1 MKSAERKQI
10 DYSTELIQ
18 TIIKN
23 IGINN
28 FSACLNNA
36 FVHGEVL
43 TAEYNF
49 TEDQLGELYKSIE
62 SFRRTAQHIEQVA
75 KI

>member
-23 IGINN
+23 IGISS
-28 FSACLNNA
+28 FSCCLNNA

-43 TAEYNF
+43 EGQYNF
-49 TEDQLGELYKSIE
+49 TDDQLGELYKSIE
-62 SFRRTAQHIEQVA
+62 LFKKTAQHIEQVA